1 MFCFSSFYSVEPK
14 VCFSFGISLFV
25 LKYMWGWWVAV
36 LLPIRFSWTQKS
48 CASLHPHSPKTP
60 ELLSKTQELSP
71 APYLWTAMSPHQL
84 GPPAGPGP
92 SPHAWVCRFWLRRWN
107 GPGCR
112 PQISLYI
119 LTNFSQSSTW
129 KGALVTQLMTLSFS
143 VVKLRE
149 EAIKN
154 TLNAYLAIFVKH
166 DVIIMGNQRWEEMG
180 TCKWDFLNFMVL
192 LNHNSNNSWITVNI
206 LKLT

>member
-48 CASLHPHSPKTP
+48 CASLHPYSPKTP

-92 SPHAWVCRFWLRRWN
+92 SPHAWAVPLLAEAVEWARL
-107 GPGCR
+107 PA
-112 PQISLYI
+112 PDISIHFNKLFPIEYVERCI
-119 LTNFSQSSTW
+119 GDSADDTLVFSCEITW
-129 KGALVTQLMTLSFS
+129 RG
-143 VVKLRE
+143 
-149 EAIKN
+149 
-154 TLNAYLAIFVKH
+154 
-166 DVIIMGNQRWEEMG
+166 D
-180 TCKWDFLNFMVL
+180 
-192 LNHNSNNSWITVNI
+192 
-206 LKLT
+206 